1 MKYGITETVKT
12 IDTKTKVI
20 DVINEIAK
28 RKYKAI
34 RDFLEGEEFKEVV
47 VFGVYLWGNYVAQNL
62 SKYADNV
69 YLVDIHEF
77 MKGFVPNNNSIK
89 FLNLNEF
96 KLKFMKNEVNPDLIV
111 DLTGLGGVEPE
122 FLSKFNP
129 NVIIVEDPKGVFD
142 VDIYEADN
150 TYERTAPFIEKAK
163 VGILRT
169 YRKARVS
176 KTSGTMTLTID
187 TIVDASREITSLDG
201 VLYAIPNLRYY
212 EGILFHE
219 NDIHKFLSEISQPAI
234 TISTL
239 NDVLDEAEE
248 ILSNNI
254 NLIYSFVEEL

>member
-1 MKYGITETVKT
+1 MKYGITDTVKT
-12 IDTKTKVI
+12 IDTKTRVI

-28 RKYKAI
+28 KKYHAI

-47 VFGVYLWGNYVAQNL
+47 IFGVYLWGNLVAQML
-62 SKYADNV
+62 SKYAENV
-69 YLVDIHEF
+69 CLVDIYEF
-77 MKGFVPNNNSIK
+77 MKDLVPNNNNIE
-89 FLNLNEF
+89 FLNFNEF
-96 KLKFMKNEVNPDLIV
+96 KLKIIKNKVNPDLII
-111 DLTGLGGVEPE
+111 DLTGLGGVRPE
-122 FLSKFNP
+122 FLAKFSP
-129 NVIIVEDPKGVFD
+129 KAVIVEDPKGVFD

-150 TYERTAPFIEKAK
+150 TYERISPFIENAR
-163 VGILRT
+163 VGVLKT

-187 TIVDASREITSLDG
+187 TIVDASREIASLDG

-219 NDIHKFLSEISQPAI
+219 NDIHRFLSEISQPAI

-239 NDVLDEAEE
+239 NDTLDDAEK

>member
-12 IDTKTKVI
+12 IDTKTRVI
-20 DVINEIAK
+20 DIITEIAK
-28 RKYKAI
+28 KKYNAI
-34 RDFLEGEEFKEVV
+34 RNFLEGEEFKEVV
-47 VFGVYLWGNYVAQNL
+47 VFGVYLWGNYVAQKL
-62 SKYADNV
+62 SKYAEKV
-69 YLVDIHEF
+69 YLVDIYEF
-77 MKGFVPNNNSIK
+77 MKGFVSNNSIE
-89 FLNLNEF
+89 FLSLNEF

-111 DLTGLGGVEPE
+111 DLTGLGGIEPE
-122 FLSKFNP
+122 FLAKFDP
-129 NVIIVEDPKGVFD
+129 KVVIVEDPKGVFD

-150 TYERTAPFIEKAK
+150 TYKRVAPFIEKAK
-163 VGILRT
+163 VGILKT
-169 YRKARVS
+169 YRKAKVS

-234 TISTL
+234 TISSL

-248 ILSNNI
+248 ILSNNV
-254 NLIYSFVEEL
+254 NSIYSFVEKL

>member
-1 MKYGITETVKT
+1 MRYGITETVKT
-12 IDTKTKVI
+12 IDTKTRVI

-28 RKYKAI
+28 KKYQAI
-34 RDFLEGEEFKEVV
+34 RDFLEGEEFKEVA
-47 VFGVYLWGNYVAQNL
+47 VFGVYLWGNLVAQMI
-62 SKYADNV
+62 SRYAENV

-77 MKGFVPNNNSIK
+77 MKEFAPNNNNIK
-89 FLNLNEF
+89 FLNFNEF
-96 KLKFMKNEVNPDLIV
+96 KLKFMKNEINPDLIV
-111 DLTGLGGVEPE
+111 DLTGLGGIEPE
-122 FLSKFNP
+122 FLAKFNP
-129 NVIIVEDPKGVFD
+129 KFIIVEDPRGVFD

-150 TYERTAPFIEKAK
+150 TYERITPFVGKAK
-163 VGILRT
+163 VGVLKT

-187 TIVDASREITSLDG
+187 TIVDASREIASLDG

-239 NDVLDEAEE
+239 NDVLEDAEK
-248 ILSNNI
+248 ILSDNI